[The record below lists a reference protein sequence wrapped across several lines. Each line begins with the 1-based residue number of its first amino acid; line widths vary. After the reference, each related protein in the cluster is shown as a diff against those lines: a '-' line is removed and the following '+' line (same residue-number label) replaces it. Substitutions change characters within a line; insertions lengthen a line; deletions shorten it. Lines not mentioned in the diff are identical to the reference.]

1 MWGDAEAITPPAMA
15 HAFHRAIAG
24 SELEIIARCGHLP
37 PLERPREFAKAV
49 TKFLCAGISLLATQ
63 RIGAT
68 SADVNSTSAP
78 ESSSRGTSSA

>member
-1 MWGDAEAITPPAMA
+1 
-15 HAFHRAIAG
+15 
-24 SELEIIARCGHLP
+24 LP
-37 PLERPREFAKAV
+37 PLERPREFANAV

-68 SADVNSTSAP
+68 KADVNSTSAP